1 MKKKGCIWLFGDGWL
16 KKKVFV
22 MKWTVLLVLLGMLQ
36 VSAKVH
42 SQHVAIDLKMENST
56 IEQVL
61 QRITDQTCLN
71 FFYNNSAIDVYKKI
85 SVELKSV
92 SVEEALKKIFD
103 GQEVRFDIDRDF
115 VVIRSVSDLQQEQVV
130 KIVVQGIVKDE
141 AGQALPGATIKLKGT
156 SFGVATDVNG
166 NFKFEIPVTD
176 PLILVVSFVG
186 MQQQEIAYKN
196 QPFLEIVMKNEVEMM
211 SDVVVTGYYSAN
223 KKTYTGS
230 ATQITQD
237 QIAKISSTNV
247 FSVITSMDPSFKLV
261 NNNQA
266 GSNPNVMPKFELR
279 GASSIP
285 DVRSEYE
292 GDPNMP
298 VFIVDGF
305 EMSVEKVFDLDP
317 GRIATLTILKD
328 ASATAIYGSRA
339 SNGVVVIETRAP
351 EPGKINVAYAL
362 NLSLTTPDL
371 SDYDLLNAR
380 EKLDLEV
387 AAGYFGYFDE
397 AYNRRLKNI
406 QQGYDTDWLSQP
418 LQNAISHQHSLTL
431 DGGNEAFR
439 YAFHLN
445 MNPSDGV
452 MKKSGRD
459 RYAIDVDLQY
469 RLKQFTFRNQ
479 LAYDYVKAFNSP
491 NGSFSS
497 YTRLNPYY
505 RYRDDQGQYV
515 YIMDDPGVDVYNP
528 LWNTTLNNKDQSV
541 YNLLTDHFSID
552 WWVTDALRIKASAS
566 VSVRNE
572 EEEVFKSPFHTD
584 FKREKDMARR
594 GTYDVVNSKSIGYE
608 AVLGVSYTKM
618 VKKNYVTFNGGYN
631 VSSTDLRSHGY
642 SVLGFPADELNDP
655 GCGLDYHPEK
665 KPTGNSEL
673 SRMAGFFGNLNY
685 TYDNRYFADFSVRAD
700 ASSRFGADKRWAVFW
715 SAGVGY
721 NLHNEVFLKKLE
733 WVSLLR
739 LRASY
744 GVTGGQNFNPYQ
756 AMTTYRFITDKW
768 YGYGSGAEMLALG
781 NDDLKWQ
788 STVQKNFGLDLGMWK
803 DRLTLTF
810 NYYHKLSENSLTDV
824 TLPPSLGFPSYKE
837 NLGEVV
843 NEGWE
848 FTLRG
853 FVVKKEDFNIMLSVN
868 GAQNNNKLKKISN
881 SLKAFNEEQDKQVE
895 NKVMARYVEGQSL
908 NTIWV
913 VRSLGIDP
921 ANGKELFLD
930 KNGKRT
936 YDWNADDY
944 VAEAT
949 TDPRLYGN
957 LGLGIF
963 YRGFSLNTYV
973 NYSLGEKAY
982 NQTLVDRVENADK
995 HYNCDRR
1002 VLYDR
1007 WHKPGD
1013 ETFFKDVKDA
1023 SVTRPT
1029 SRFVQKNNYLNMTSL
1044 NVAYEFNPRLLEPLR
1059 IKYLKLAFYMTDLFR
1074 ISTMKAERGLD
1085 YPFARTFT
1093 TSLQIRF

>member
-1 MKKKGCIWLFGDGWL
+1 MVNQLKSEAMKSIIYIGLLLLTLTSCQEDKGNYTYRNINEISVTGIAATKTVTQFSILGMSPVINQTMPVSADDLEYLWYVDRGNGKIDTLSQELNIQTPVNLYPDTYEAYFVVIQKSTGIFT
-16 KKKVFV
+16 KVPFKLV
-22 MKWTVLLVLLGMLQ
+22 VESQLGQGLLVLSDLNGYANLAYWERSGEVVQDVYEKVNPGLHLGRNPYRVCYMFKGYSIPAFVTVMCHDEQGGCALNPVDFTKFKDYAELFYQ
-36 VSAKVH
+36 TPDPLHPDGYGYSNYFNYDETAFGDLYNDFIINNGQLHERSTYVGWYQPAYAVDQDYRLSEYTFMGMMQYIFYDNEH
-42 SQHVAIDLKMENST
+42 SQFLQKTSWPPNSFSVVEVPEGYFRDLYLVYADRGFAGTDYPHYYCVFKEKTTSDHYFV
-56 IEQVL
+56 EVL
-61 QRITDQTCLN
+61 MSPSG
-71 FFYNNSAIDVYKKI
+71 FKP
-85 SVELKSV
+85 
-92 SVEEALKKIFD
+92 LKKEKIGFAV
-103 GQEVRFDIDRDF
+103 QED
-115 VVIRSVSDLQQEQVV
+115 
-130 KIVVQGIVKDE
+130 
-141 AGQALPGATIKLKGT
+141 
-156 SFGVATDVNG
+156 
-166 NFKFEIPVTD
+166 
-176 PLILVVSFVG
+176 
-186 MQQQEIAYKN
+186 M
-196 QPFLEIVMKNEVEMM
+196 PF
-211 SDVVVTGYYSAN
+211 A
-223 KKTYTGS
+223 
-230 ATQITQD
+230 
-237 QIAKISSTNV
+237 
-247 FSVITSMDPSFKLV
+247 
-261 NNNQA
+261 
-266 GSNPNVMPKFELR
+266 
-279 GASSIP
+279 
-285 DVRSEYE
+285 
-292 GDPNMP
+292 
-298 VFIVDGF
+298 
-305 EMSVEKVFDLDP
+305 
-317 GRIATLTILKD
+317 
-328 ASATAIYGSRA
+328 
-339 SNGVVVIETRAP
+339 
-351 EPGKINVAYAL
+351 
-362 NLSLTTPDL
+362 
-371 SDYDLLNAR
+371 
-380 EKLDLEV
+380 
-387 AAGYFGYFDE
+387 
-397 AYNRRLKNI
+397 
-406 QQGYDTDWLSQP
+406 
-418 LQNAISHQHSLTL
+418 
-431 DGGNEAFR
+431 
-439 YAFHLN
+439 
-445 MNPSDGV
+445 
-452 MKKSGRD
+452 
-459 RYAIDVDLQY
+459 
-469 RLKQFTFRNQ
+469 
-479 LAYDYVKAFNSP
+479 
-491 NGSFSS
+491 
-497 YTRLNPYY
+497 
-505 RYRDDQGQYV
+505 
-515 YIMDDPGVDVYNP
+515 
-528 LWNTTLNNKDQSV
+528 
-541 YNLLTDHFSID
+541 
-552 WWVTDALRIKASAS
+552 
-566 VSVRNE
+566 
-572 EEEVFKSPFHTD
+572 
-584 FKREKDMARR
+584 
-594 GTYDVVNSKSIGYE
+594 
-608 AVLGVSYTKM
+608 
-618 VKKNYVTFNGGYN
+618 

-655 GCGLDYHPEK
+655 GFGLDYHPEK